1 MNVNEIL
8 HRTPP
13 PILYHY
19 TTQQGLLGIINSR
32 EIWAT
37 HTRYM
42 NDTREFRHATE
53 LARQE
58 LERIVAAWS
67 GPQST
72 FSFPGAR
79 EYMASMQGALSAGIE
94 PKNICV
100 CSFSEKGDVLSQWR
114 AYGGGASGFAIGFSG
129 EHLREMVKDRGW
141 LVPVLYNESEQRA
154 LVRTLLEDLINEQ
167 RDRSEE
173 EKAKLPLYGNLLE
186 YLNRYAPILKH
197 QSFGEECEWRIV
209 TRPIDYKDEHFGY
222 RAGPSM
228 LIPYF
233 RLSLRKTE
241 SLGIREIVIGP
252 TPHPEQSRGSALG
265 LLIKSGLAGG
275 LIGAQLK
282 FSAIPYRNW

>member
-1 MNVNEIL
+1 
-8 HRTPP
+8 
-13 PILYHY
+13 
-19 TTQQGLLGIINSR
+19 
-32 EIWAT
+32 
-37 HTRYM
+37 M